1 MKLVVD
7 LGLDWDVSLQ
17 LGLTSVVLAALGS
30 YDCHIKKKKKK
41 LYFGTVK
48 VIPVFIQIFLDA
60 AFNSIISV
68 GKANMYTASMIDR

>member
-30 YDCHIKKKKKK
+30 YDCHIKKKKK

-48 VIPVFIQIFLDA
+48 VIPAFIQIFLDA

-68 GKANMYTASMIDR
+68 GEANMYTASMIDR

>member
-30 YDCHIKKKKKK
+30 YDCYIKKKKK

-68 GKANMYTASMIDR
+68 GEANMYTASMIDR

>member
-30 YDCHIKKKKKK
+30 YDCHIKKKK